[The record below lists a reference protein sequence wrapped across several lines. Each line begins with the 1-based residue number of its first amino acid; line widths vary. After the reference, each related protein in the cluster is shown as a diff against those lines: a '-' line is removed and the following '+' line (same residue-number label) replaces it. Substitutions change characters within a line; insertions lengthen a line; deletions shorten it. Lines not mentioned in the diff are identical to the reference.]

1 MMDAVVLQAAVD
13 TSGIPYYLVAL
24 VVGGLVSV
32 IVYQNR
38 HISQLNEQRR
48 QESVEATKAA
58 IATAEANRAQ
68 AEASKDQIDVLNRT
82 VDLVERLG
90 GLKP

>member
-1 MMDAVVLQAAVD
+1 MDVVLQAAVD
-13 TSGIPYYLVAL
+13 AGASLPYWLVAA
-24 VVGGLVSV
+24 VVGALVSV
-32 IVYQNR
+32 IVYQDR
-38 HISQLNEQRR
+38 RIAQINEQRR

-82 VDLVERLG
+82 VDLIERLG
-90 GLKP
+90 GLKA